1 MIIDDLIEKG
11 ARFPAY
17 VLARYCYRMGLPTID
32 DAVYDQ
38 LEMYLRENE
47 YERCKAYLERSYDD
61 DPVPVKLLEVVG
73 IEVVDVQP
81 PTELYEYLEEEKS
94 NSIQAVREMRDV
106 WDFVRRNKGK
116 QIMFSLKLD
125 GVNTKSLYKDGR
137 YQLSLS
143 RGRRGNSLDYTPG
156 ARHTM
161 PLRVDYDDLLKIT
174 GEYFVNEEALPWLR
188 EKYDVDKYK
197 TCKSAAISML
207 RVEHEDVD
215 YQHMTFLAYSVEGKV
230 FDSVTGMYEYLEGL
244 GFKTPPHLVFDK
256 FPDDYEEFEKFVNTE
271 VLEVLA
277 NAGACLPS
285 DGVVME
291 VNDLNAVY
299 KDENQYS
306 ERQLAIKFGPWDF
319 EYLVGTISDII
330 IEQKRVHCSVR
341 IKIDPMYSADGCK
354 AEYLNSFNPS
364 ILIEN
369 DLRIGKQVYFERNS
383 GAVNIIIHG
392 ERLQGLVG
400 GEGDGQETDKR

>member
-11 ARFPAY
+11 GYLPAY
-17 VLARYCYRMGLPTID
+17 VLARYCYRMGLPTVD

-38 LEMYLRENE
+38 LEAYLREND
-47 YERCKAYLERSYDD
+47 YERSKVFLERSYDD
-61 DPVPVKLLEVVG
+61 DPVPVKLLEMVG
-73 IEVVDVQP
+73 IEIVPQQT

-94 NSIQAVREMRDV
+94 NSIRAIRSMHDV
-106 WDFVRRNKGK
+106 YKFIQRNKGK

-125 GVNTKSLYKDGR
+125 GVNSKSLWKDGR

-156 ARHTM
+156 AKHTM
-161 PLRVDYDDLLKIT
+161 PHRSKDDDLLKIT
-174 GEYFVNEEALPWLR
+174 GEFFVNKGALPGLR
-188 EKYDVDKYK
+188 EKYGDNKYK
-197 TCKSAAISML
+197 TSKSAAISML

-215 YQHMTFLAYSVEGKV
+215 YQNLTFLAYSVEGKM
-230 FDSVTGMYEYLEGL
+230 FNTVTDMYGYLEEL
-244 GFKTPPHLVFDK
+244 GFKTPPYLVFDD
-256 FPDDYEEFEKFVNTE
+256 FPDDYDKFEEFINAE

-277 NAGACLPS
+277 QAGEGLPS

-291 VNDLNAVY
+291 VNDLNSVY
-299 KDENQYS
+299 RDEHQYS
-306 ERQLAIKFGPWDF
+306 ERQLAIKFGHWDF
-319 EYLVGTISDII
+319 EYLVGTITDII

-341 IKIDPMYSADGCK
+341 IKIEPMYSTDGCK

-369 DLRIGKQVYFERNS
+369 DLRKGKQVYFERNS

-392 ERLQGLVG
+392 KRLQGLVG
-400 GEGDGQETDKR
+400 GESDG